1 METRSSVL
9 TTLPASPA
17 ELAVLAA
24 RVDTFGDEDSPDR
37 VAALIA
43 YASAFPLQD
52 AERAVG
58 IADEAYGV
66 AERIDDAAG
75 MARAAGVK
83 GRALFFLSENEAA
96 VPLLA
101 EAIVRF
107 DALGLTDERIAVR
120 GALAGAHANLG
131 HYEEALAGA
140 LDNLEDVRASGDRV
154 AEGWVLHGL
163 SAAYADLGDADRALD
178 AAEQA
183 RALFVEIGFQ
193 LGIARAETSVG
204 TALLLRDSPDAAEE
218 HLTRALALFHE
229 LGDVIG
235 EARALNDLGTAA
247 RLRGDIEAGLVLHRE
262 ALARRRGT
270 ANRQAQSTSLLH
282 VGEALVALGRPEE
295 AVEALAE
302 ALSLAEGVGARP
314 RAEQVHAVLVEA
326 YGALGDPL
334 RALEH
339 ARAHVAVRETILDAQ
354 TRGRLQTM
362 QVRFETERL
371 RLANEAELVRSEAL
385 RDANSRL
392 VEMLGELRA
401 AQSQLVQTEKLASL
415 GRVTA
420 GIAHEIK
427 NPLNFVVGFSS
438 LAADLVEDLTTLV
451 AKHPP
456 SDAAAVGEAT
466 ETLGVLA
473 SNVAKVRE
481 HARRADGIVSSML
494 DHVRTVGGPRGL
506 VAVGDLVDA
515 ALEEALHDAPAGL
528 RVVRDDGPAAAEV
541 EAEAGSIRRVFVNLF
556 DNALTALADRAA
568 TAPDGV
574 PDGWEPTLTVTTRTI
589 AESAV
594 GPAVEVTV
602 ADNGPGVAPGA
613 RGRVFEPFFTTR
625 PAGQGTGLGLS
636 LAYDIVTQGH
646 GGLLETSDA
655 PGDGATFVVTL
666 PVSGER

>member
-1 METRSSVL
+1 METRSSAL
-9 TTLPASPA
+9 FTGQSSAA
-17 ELAVLAA
+17 DLAA
-24 RVDTFGDEDSPDR
+24 LTARLDALEGEESRDR
-37 VAALIA
+37 VAALLA
-43 YASAFPLQD
+43 LAMALPSPE
-52 AERAVG
+52 AERQVAL
-58 IADEAYGV
+58 ADEAYALADRVG
-66 AERIDDAAG
+66 DAAG
-75 MARAAGVK
+75 MARAAGIK

-107 DALGLTDERIAVR
+107 DALGLTDERIEFR

-140 LDNLEDVRASGDRV
+140 LDNLEDVRASGDRI

-163 SAAYADLGDADRALD
+163 SAAYADMGDADRALET
-178 AAEQA
+178 AEQA
-183 RALFVEIGFQ
+183 RALFLEIGFP

-204 TALLLRDSPDAAEE
+204 TALLLRDSPDVAEE
-218 HLTRALALFHE
+218 HLTRALALFHD
-229 LGDVIG
+229 LDDVVG

-247 RLRGDIEAGLVLHRE
+247 RLRGDVEAGLVLHRE

-314 RAEQVHAVLVEA
+314 REEQVHAVLVEA

-339 ARAHVAVRETILDAQ
+339 ARAHLAVRETILDAQ

-371 RLANEAELVRSEAL
+371 RLANEAEVVRSEAL
-385 RDANSRL
+385 RDANGRL

-427 NPLNFVVGFSS
+427 NPLNFVVGFSG
-438 LAADLVEDLTTLV
+438 LAADLVDDLTALV

-456 SDAAAVGEAT
+456 ADEAAGDEVT
-466 ETLGVLA
+466 ETLGL
-473 SNVAKVRE
+473 
-481 HARRADGIVSSML
+481 
-494 DHVRTVGGPRGL
+494 
-506 VAVGDLVDA
+506 
-515 ALEEALHDAPAGL
+515 
-528 RVVRDDGPAAAEV
+528 
-541 EAEAGSIRRVFVNLF
+541 
-556 DNALTALADRAA
+556 
-568 TAPDGV
+568 
-574 PDGWEPTLTVTTRTI
+574 
-589 AESAV
+589 
-594 GPAVEVTV
+594 
-602 ADNGPGVAPGA
+602 
-613 RGRVFEPFFTTR
+613 
-625 PAGQGTGLGLS
+625 
-636 LAYDIVTQGH
+636 
-646 GGLLETSDA
+646 
-655 PGDGATFVVTL
+655 
-666 PVSGER
+666 

>member
-1 METRSSVL
+1 METRSSAL
-9 TTLPASPA
+9 TTGLASGPDLDGLGA
-17 ELAVLAA
+17 RLAA
-24 RVDTFGDEDSPDR
+24 LDGDESADR
-37 VAALIA
+37 VAALVA
-43 YASAFPLQD
+43 LAAALPMQE
-52 AERAVG
+52 AERQVVLAE
-58 IADEAYGV
+58 EAYGLADRV
-66 AERIDDAAG
+66 GDAAG
-75 MARAAGVK
+75 MARAAGIK

-107 DALGLTDERIAVR
+107 DALGLTDERIAFR
-120 GALAGAHANLG
+120 GALAGVHANLG

-163 SAAYADLGDADRALD
+163 SSAYADLGDADRALD
-178 AAEQA
+178 AAEQS
-183 RALFVEIGFQ
+183 RAIFVDVGSP

-218 HLTRALALFHE
+218 HLTRALALFHD
-229 LGDVIG
+229 LDDVVG

-247 RLRGDIEAGLVLHRE
+247 RLRGDVEAGLVLHRE

-339 ARAHVAVRETILDAQ
+339 ARAHLAVREAILDAQ

-371 RLANEAELVRSEAL
+371 RLANEAEVARGEAL
-385 RDANSRL
+385 RDANDRL

-415 GRVTA
+415 GRVTS

-427 NPLNFVVGFSS
+427 NPLNFVVNFARLS
-438 LAADLVEDLTTLV
+438 ADLVDELTSFVASQPLGDEAAREAAEMLDLLR
-451 AKHPP
+451 A
-456 SDAAAVGEAT
+456 
-466 ETLGVLA
+466 
-473 SNVAKVRE
+473 NVKRIRK
-481 HARRADGIVSSML
+481 HARRADRIVASML
-494 DHVRTVGGPRGL
+494 EHVRVVGGPRGRMD
-506 VAVGDLVDA
+506 VADLLDA
-515 ALEEALHDAPAGL
+515 SLADALDDVPGGV
-528 RVVRDDGPAAAEV
+528 RVVRDDGPDVGDVEV
-541 EAEAGSIRRVFVNLF
+541 EAGSMHRVFVNLF
-556 DNALTALADRAA
+556 DNAIRALAA
-568 TAPDGV
+568 TSADP
-574 PDGWEPTLTVTTRTI
+574 PAGWEPTLTVTSRTLRDS
-589 AESAV
+589 EV
-594 GPAVEVTV
+594 GPAVQVTV
-602 ADNGPGVAPGA
+602 SDNGPGLPPAIA
-613 RGRVFEPFFTTR
+613 ERVFEPFFTTR
-625 PAGQGTGLGLS
+625 PAGEGTGLGLS
-636 LAYDIVTQGH
+636 LSYDIVTQGH
-646 GGLLETSDA
+646 GGLLSVRETA
-655 PGDGATFVVTL
+655 GQGATFVVTL
-666 PVSGER
+666 PAPVGP